1 MSTQY
6 VTREG
11 DMLDD
16 ICRKIYGEQK
26 PGQVEAVLAA
36 NPGLAARG
44 FIYPSGLL
52 IILPTLE
59 AKAEATVRLW

>member
-6 VTREG
+6 ITREG

-16 ICRKIYGEQK
+16 ICRRVYGEQK
-26 PGQVEAVLAA
+26 PGQVEAVMLA
-36 NPGLAARG
+36 NPGLATKG

-52 IILPTLE
+52 IVLPDLP
-59 AKAEATVRLW
+59 AKADATVRLW

>member
-1 MSTQY
+1 MSTKY

-16 ICRKIYGEQK
+16 ICRKIYGKQEA
-26 PGQVEAVLAA
+26 GQVEAVLEA
-36 NPGLAARG
+36 NPGLAGRG

-52 IILPTLE
+52 IVLPDLPAQTDG
-59 AKAEATVRLW
+59 TVRLW